1 VLLIVPLPPPK
12 IDGNVLVVCE
22 ALPSPVVVDCVG
34 QFFHTQQER
43 FLPTLASTPV
53 TIINPRRKV
62 ITPAIRLL
70 IRIERRR
77 AGAREANLEN
87 GNLNL

>member
-1 VLLIVPLPPPK
+1 MLLIVPWPPPK

-22 ALPSPVVVDCVG
+22 ALPSPVLVDWAG

-43 FLPTLASTPV
+43 FFPTLASTPV
-53 TIINPRRKV
+53 ITINPIRKV
-62 ITPAIRLL
+62 ITPATKLL

-77 AGAREANLEN
+77 AGPREANLEN
-87 GNLNL
+87 GNLKL